1 MKLKSII
8 IFLSFFAFSNL
19 FAEPKIKAPTAI
31 LMDFNSGK
39 ILFEKADQQ
48 IYPASMTKIM
58 TAIIVFDLLQ
68 QAKLNFLTK

>member
-1 MKLKSII
+1 MKFKFII
-8 IFLSFFAFSNL
+8 ISISFFVFTNL

-39 ILFEKADQQ
+39 ILFEREADQQ

-58 TAIIVFDLLQ
+58 TAIIVFDLL
-68 QAKLNFLTK
+68 